1 MRCVN
6 ACPGKALCAAGGL
19 DAGRCLSY
27 LTIEYRGDMSGEQ
40 AVKLGNRI
48 YGCDTCQDVC
58 PHNSCAAG
66 TNVEEFVLSPALAG
80 MDKADWLALTEERY
94 RELFKG
100 SAVKRAKY
108 AGLCRN
114 IKAVSG
120 NDE

>member
-1 MRCVN
+1 
-6 ACPGKALCAAGGL
+6 
-19 DAGRCLSY
+19 
-27 LTIEYRGDMSGEQ
+27 MSGEQ